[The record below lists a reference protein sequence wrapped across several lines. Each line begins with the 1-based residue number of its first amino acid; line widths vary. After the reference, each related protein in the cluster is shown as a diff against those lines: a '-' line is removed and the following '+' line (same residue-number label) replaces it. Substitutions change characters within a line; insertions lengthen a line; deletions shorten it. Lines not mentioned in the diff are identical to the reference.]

1 MDKIGIFGT
10 GAVGRTI
17 GTKMAELGYEVM
29 MGSRTAN
36 NQKAVDWAMQ
46 YNKASNGTFED
57 VAKWADIIF
66 NGTKGEI
73 TLDVFRMAGPE
84 NLRGKIV
91 IDISNALDSS
101 KGAPVPLIEKYSN
114 TNSLGEEIQRLVP
127 EARIVK
133 SLNMVNC
140 DVMVDTSKC
149 GGEASMFLCGNDEAA
164 REKVKTIL
172 QQFGWKDIIDL
183 GDITGARGMEMI
195 LPLWLRT
202 WGATK
207 GYHFAF
213 KIVRP

>member
-1 MDKIGIFGT
+1 MDKIGILGT
-10 GAVGRTI
+10 GPVGRTI
-17 GTKMAELGYEVM
+17 GSKMIELGYEVM

-36 NQKAVDWAMQ
+36 NQKAIDWAVN

-73 TLDVFRMAGPE
+73 TLDVFRMAGLE
-84 NLRGKIV
+84 NFNGKVI
-91 IDISNALDSS
+91 IDISNSLDSS
-101 KGAPVPLIEKYSN
+101 KGMPMPLLVQYSN

-127 EARIVK
+127 GAKVVK

-140 DVMVDTSKC
+140 DIMVDAGRC
-149 GGEASMFLCGNDEAA
+149 GGEASMFICGNDDTAK
-164 REKVKTIL
+164 EKVSGIL
-172 QQFGWKDIIDL
+172 QQFGWNDIIDL
-183 GDITGARGMEMI
+183 GDITGARGMEMM

-207 GYHFAF
+207 DYHFAF